1 MAVRLAT
8 MHTNPATIRLRLLQL
23 FDSQFP
29 IGAFAHSGGLESY
42 GQHGADLQA
51 LRELMR
57 NQIDLGW
64 GRSEL
69 AAASLAW
76 EAAGGHDRDAS
87 LSRLS
92 AIVASYKFVPSMRH
106 ASERL
111 GRQTLRLARR
121 LYPEPLA
128 SLDIR
133 PPHHAV
139 AAGAIGRLLDLP
151 RRDVLL
157 SFAHSQAA
165 GNLAAATRC
174 MPISPEQAQELL
186 VELQSSLG
194 SAVEIAME
202 ASEDLLFTSTPA
214 LDVRCHQQLWLHT
227 RLFQS

>member
-1 MAVRLAT
+1 MAGRPAT
-8 MHTNPATIRLRLLQL
+8 MHTNAATIRLRLLQL

-42 GQHGADLQA
+42 GQQGADLQA

-76 EAAGGHDRDAS
+76 DAAGDDRDAT
-87 LSRLS
+87 LNRLS
-92 AIVASYKFVPSMRH
+92 AIVGSYKFVPSMRQ

-139 AAGAIGRLLDLP
+139 AVGAIGRLLDLP
-151 RRDVLL
+151 RRDLLL

-165 GNLAAATRC
+165 GSLAAATRC

-194 SAVEIAME
+194 SAVEIAIE

-214 LDVRCHQQLWLHT
+214 LDVRCHQQLLLHT

>member
-1 MAVRLAT
+1 MAERLAT
-8 MHTNPATIRLRLLQL
+8 MHTDPASIRLRLLQL

-51 LRELMR
+51 LRELLR

-69 AAASLAW
+69 VAASLAW
-76 EAAGGHDRDAS
+76 EAADGCGRDER
-87 LSRLS
+87 LNRLS
-92 AIVASYKFVPSMRH
+92 AIVGSYKVVPSMRQ

-139 AAGAIGRLLDLP
+139 AVGAIGRLLDLP
-151 RRDVLL
+151 RRDLLL

-165 GNLAAATRC
+165 GSVAAATRC

-194 SAVEIAME
+194 SAVEIAIE

-214 LDVRCHQQLWLHT
+214 LDVRCHQQQSLHT